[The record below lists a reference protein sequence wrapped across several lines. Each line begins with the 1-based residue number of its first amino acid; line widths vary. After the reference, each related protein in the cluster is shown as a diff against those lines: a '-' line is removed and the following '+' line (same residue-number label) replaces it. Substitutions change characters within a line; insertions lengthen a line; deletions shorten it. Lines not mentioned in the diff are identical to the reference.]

1 MTALKMHFD
10 NDYYATIKA
19 LPKQKNKSPVRGLIL
34 EMPPNFLAE
43 TVGHT
48 ILYEVDGESV
58 SLYRDK
64 KKIQN
69 IPCPAY
75 AVRPLII
82 VDVAI
87 RMSESGIHP
96 KVCKMIDAAGKV
108 KNEKYDMVNLIVK
121 PDKETLL
128 LEKSLD
134 ERFLDFLY
142 EGIEDNVPKDILS
155 GFKVLMSRYCEGIK
169 A

>member
-34 EMPPNFLAE
+34 EMPSNFLVE
-43 TVGHT
+43 SGEHT

-64 KKIQN
+64 QKIKN
-69 IPCPAY
+69 IPCPEY
-75 AVRPLII
+75 AIRPLIVI
-82 VDVAI
+82 DVAI

-108 KNEKYDMVNLIVK
+108 KNEKYDMANLIVK

-128 LEKSLD
+128 LEKILD
-134 ERFLDFLY
+134 ECFLDFLY
-142 EGIEDNVPKDILS
+142 EGIEEKVPKNVLS
-155 GFKVLMSRYCEGIK
+155 GFKILMNRYCEGIK
-169 A
+169 E

>member
-10 NDYYATIKA
+10 NDYYAIIKA
-19 LPKQKNKSPVRGLIL
+19 LPKQKNKNPVRGLIL
-34 EMPPNFLAE
+34 EMPSNFLSE
-43 TVGHT
+43 VVEHT
-48 ILYEVDGESV
+48 IIYEIDGEGV
-58 SLYRDK
+58 NLYRDK

-69 IPCPAY
+69 IPCPEY
-75 AVRPLII
+75 AIRPLIV

-96 KVCKMIDAAGKV
+96 KVCKMIDATGKV
-108 KNEKYDMVNLIVK
+108 KNEKYDMANLIVK

-134 ERFLDFLY
+134 EHFLNFLY
-142 EGIEDNVPKDILS
+142 EGIEENIPKNILS
-155 GFKVLMSRYCEGIK
+155 GFKVLMNRYCEGIK
-169 A
+169 S